1 MSEYDRDL
9 VVELLRQLHDAA
21 ETILQR
27 IGPIRNVH
35 DLTDSRA
42 GREKLDSICMQLI
55 AIGEGLKNLDKV
67 TGTAL
72 LPGYPQVDW
81 KRAKGMRDVISH
93 QYFDVDAEVVLH
105 TCTTHVPI
113 LRDTIARILRDLSS

>member
-55 AIGEGLKNLDKV
+55 AIGEGLKNLDRLAAPCFRATRRCIGNGPKAC
-67 TGTAL
+67 GT
-72 LPGYPQVDW
+72 
-81 KRAKGMRDVISH
+81 
-93 QYFDVDAEVVLH
+93 
-105 TCTTHVPI
+105 
-113 LRDTIARILRDLSS
+113 